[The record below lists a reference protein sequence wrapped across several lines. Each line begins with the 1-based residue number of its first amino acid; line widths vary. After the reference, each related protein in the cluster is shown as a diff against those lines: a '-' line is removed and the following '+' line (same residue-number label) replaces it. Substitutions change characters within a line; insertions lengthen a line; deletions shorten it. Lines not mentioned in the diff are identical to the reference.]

1 MFDILRARIDREDA
15 RASMHPELRARLER
29 ERVRIQKSIDEIRG
43 QLAAL
48 YTETTYRPGR
58 SADILRDNW
67 YAEENRRG
75 AVAENQRTLGY
86 LYDQLARIE
95 DELYYG

>member
-1 MFDILRARIDREDA
+1 MFEVLRARIDRESA
-15 RASMHPELRARLER
+15 RAAMHPELRARLER
-29 ERVRIQKSIDEIRG
+29 DRARLQKSINEIRG

-48 YTETTYRPGR
+48 YTENTYRPGR

-75 AVAENQRTLGY
+75 AVAENQRTLDY
-86 LYDQLARIE
+86 LYHQLTRIE
-95 DELYYG
+95 EELYE

>member
-1 MFDILRARIDREDA
+1 
-15 RASMHPELRARLER
+15 MHPELRARLVR
-29 ERVRIQKSIDEIRG
+29 EHDRIQNSINEIRG

-48 YTETTYRPGR
+48 YTENTYRPGR

-67 YAEENRRG
+67 YAEDVRRG
-75 AVAENQRTLGY
+75 AVAENQRTLDY

-95 DELYYG
+95 GELYG